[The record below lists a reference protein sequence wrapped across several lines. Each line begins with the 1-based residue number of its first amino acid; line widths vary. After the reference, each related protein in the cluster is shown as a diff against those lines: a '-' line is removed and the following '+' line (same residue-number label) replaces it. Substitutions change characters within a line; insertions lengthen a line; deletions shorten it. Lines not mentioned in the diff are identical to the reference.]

1 MNENQFSI
9 NAKTCTLKR
18 NSQTNGSV
26 ILDNESKYLIPI
38 YQRPYSWSENEINKL
53 ISDIFISYWGN
64 DGNNDSKV
72 EEPMF
77 IGTMQLSAKKGNEQE
92 VIDGQQ
98 RLTTLLLMIK
108 ILKESYPKNQ
118 DLKSITLDWLK
129 TEVNSGEQQKSLEQ
143 ALRNEGDE
151 NQNRYSENINI
162 IKKKFHETIE
172 DKDFDADNFI
182 EYLLS
187 NLYFVVI
194 ETNAGL
200 SKTLQIFNAINTT
213 GLDLN
218 GGDLFKIRMY
228 EYLVNHK
235 EDKSVFDEISKLY
248 QKIEQKNK
256 ELGSQIS
263 IQTILSIYQYI
274 IVAKNNLPTTLL
286 YLGTDTFYERLFDTI
301 LNVQQWEHF
310 KNNVSDV
317 KLSLDDLDKIIDT
330 RFDWEGKWLNSEGFT
345 AEDVCAVH
353 FIWWS
358 RYSRY
363 WNLIFVFLYAYRNDE
378 NCWNNMLLFVKQ
390 LNKLYFIYSVR
401 YQKLKNHIYY
411 TLSQEITKS
420 IVSNPFD
427 ETIKIIN
434 NAIGNLQKH
443 SGDYD
448 LSWHLS
454 ENLTDNTKRKNLI
467 CRLSAMLEE
476 DYKTSENTK
485 LKDIKQNLFDT
496 HIDIEH
502 IQSFLDSNKNEREK
516 ILKEWGSDINSIG
529 NLMVLEQDIN
539 RSINNN
545 DYGIKISSERNKSYA
560 KSKFQIVQNQI
571 KSHPEWRLENAQK
584 RKETEK
590 QKLIRYLFS

>member
-1 MNENQFSI
+1 MNNKFSI
-9 NAKTCTLKR
+9 NAKTCTLK
-18 NSQTNGSV
+18 NNYQTNGSV

-108 ILKESYPKNQ
+108 ILKESYPENQ
-118 DLKSITLDWLK
+118 NLKSISLDWLK

-151 NQNRYSENINI
+151 SQNRYLKNIKI
-162 IKKKFHETIE
+162 IKNKLNVIIE
-172 DKDFDADNFI
+172 DKEFEADNFI

-228 EYLVNHK
+228 EYLVNNK
-235 EDKSVFDEISKLY
+235 EDKSIFDEISKLY

-274 IVAKNNLPTTLL
+274 IVAKDNIPTTLL
-286 YLGTDTFYERLFDTI
+286 YLGTDTFYDRLFDTI

-330 RFDWEGKWLNSEGFT
+330 RFDWERKWLNSEGFT

-363 WNLIFVFLYAYRNDE
+363 WNLIFVFLYAHREDKNS
-378 NCWNNMLLFVKQ
+378 WNKMLLFIKQ
-390 LNKLYFIYSVR
+390 LNKLYFIYSIK
-401 YQKLKNHIYY
+401 YQKLISEIYY
-411 TLSQEITKS
+411 TFSQEIIRS
-420 IVSNPFD
+420 LVHNSFD
-427 ETIKIIN
+427 ETMKMINQKIEN
-434 NAIGNLQKH
+434 NNN
-443 SGDYD
+443 
-448 LSWHLS
+448 LSWELT
-454 ENLTDNTKRKNLI
+454 ENLTENTKRKNLI

-476 DYKTSENTK
+476 NYKTSEK
-485 LKDIKQNLFDT
+485 AREIKDRLFDGKNNP
-496 HIDIEH
+496 IDIEH
-502 IQSFLDSNKNEREK
+502 IQSYLHKDLEERNK
-516 ILKEWGSDINSIG
+516 ILAEWGNDINSIG
-529 NLMVLEQDIN
+529 NLMVLERYIN
-539 RSINNN
+539 QSINNN
-545 DYGIKISSERNKSYA
+545 EYKIKTSPERGNNKPSYQN
-560 KSKFQIVQNQI
+560 SKFKIVQKQI
-571 KSHPEWRLENAQK
+571 EKFPEWNLEKAK
-584 RKETEK
+584 ERKETEK
-590 QKLIRYLFS
+590 QKLIKYLFEI

>member
-1 MNENQFSI
+1 MKENQFSI

-77 IGTMQLSAKKGNEQE
+77 IGTMQLSAKKGNKQE

-108 ILKESYPKNQ
+108 ILKESYPENQ

-151 NQNRYSENINI
+151 NQNRYFENINI

-172 DKDFDADNFI
+172 DKDFEADNFI

-228 EYLVNHK
+228 EYLVNNK

-274 IVAKNNLPTTLL
+274 IVAKNNLPATLL
-286 YLGTDTFYERLFDTI
+286 YLGTDTFYEHLFDTI

-330 RFDWEGKWLNSEGFT
+330 RFDWERKWLNSEGFT
-345 AEDVCAVH
+345 AEDICAVY

-363 WNLIFVFLYAYRNDE
+363 WNLIFVFLYTHREDESRWND
-378 NCWNNMLLFVKQ
+378 MLLFIRQ
-390 LNKLYFIYSVR
+390 LNKLYFIYSIK
-401 YQKLKNHIYY
+401 YQKLINEIYY
-411 TLSQEITKS
+411 KFSQDIIHSIIHKS
-420 IVSNPFD
+420 FE
-427 ETIKIIN
+427 ETMNLINQKIKIN
-434 NAIGNLQKH
+434 NN
-443 SGDYD
+443 
-448 LSWHLS
+448 LSWELT
-454 ENLTDNTKRKNLI
+454 ENLPENHKRKNLI

-476 DYKTSENTK
+476 QYTSTNPKIIGE
-485 LKDIKQNLFDT
+485 IKNNLFET
-496 HIDIEH
+496 AIDIEH
-502 IQSFLDSNKNEREK
+502 IQSYLHKDLEEREK
-516 ILKEWGSDINSIG
+516 ILIEWGKEINSIG
-529 NLMVLEQDIN
+529 NLMILEREIN
-539 RSINNN
+539 QSISNNEYN
-545 DYGIKISSERNKSYA
+545 IKMSDNRNTSYH
-560 KSKFQIVQNQI
+560 KSKFHIVQNQI
-571 KSHPEWRLENAQK
+571 RNYPEWSVEKAGI
-584 RKETEK
+584 RKEKEK
-590 QKLIRYLFS
+590 QKLINYLFNSI